1 MNSSNDNTRHPNPRR
16 RFLQSAAG
24 LATVIVLPQAL
35 VGCGGGS
42 DDDDDGPLRL
52 AVLSD
57 IHLYDSKQLGS
68 SSELDAY
75 LLQDRKMIKE
85 SVEIFDAA
93 LAAIVAA
100 KPDALLISGDLTKD
114 GERVNHELLAARLQ
128 TLRAQGIRVFVI
140 PGNHDVANPDAKDF
154 RTVPATAAAQ
164 VDAASF
170 ATIYANC
177 GYGNAIARDPASL
190 SYVAEVGS
198 GVWLF
203 AIDSCRYAESATPTA
218 PITAGRVR
226 AATLSWLQTWL
237 AKAKERGVVAL
248 GSMHHGLIEHFPGQS
263 SFFPEYLVEDRQNLA
278 AAFAAAGLTVVFT
291 GHYHAQDIVRA
302 SYGGVTVHDVETGST
317 VTAPSPYRLATIDRA
332 ARTLTI
338 ESGTVTA
345 TAGHPQDFVAW
356 SRDYLET
363 GLEMLVSVLLTSAP
377 YSVPAPTAAAL
388 VPLIVPAM
396 VAHYAGDEKLT
407 DASVA
412 TTLQAMAQS
421 SDPMTAMLGGFVLG
435 LWNDPQP
442 GDNTLAITL

>member
-1 MNSSNDNTRHPNPRR
+1 MTTSNDNTSRPALSRR
-16 RFLQSAAG
+16 RFLQTAAG
-24 LATVIVLPQAL
+24 LASVIALPSWLA
-35 VGCGGGS
+35 GCGGGG
-42 DDDDDGPLRL
+42 DRPVRL

-57 IHLYDSKQLGS
+57 VHLYDTGTLGT

-93 LAAIVAA
+93 LAAIVAD

-128 TLRAQGIRVFVI
+128 ALRAQGVRAYVI

-154 RTVPATAAAQ
+154 STVPATAAET
-164 VDAASF
+164 VDAAAF
-170 ATIYANC
+170 ASIYARC
-177 GYGNAIARDPASL
+177 GYGDAISRDPASL
-190 SYVAEVGS
+190 SYVADLGE

-203 AIDSCRYAESATPTA
+203 AIDSCRYAESEDPAA

-226 AATLSWLQTWL
+226 AATLTWLQTWL
-237 AKAKERGVVAL
+237 ATARERGIAAI
-248 GSMHHGLIEHFPGQS
+248 GTMHHGLIEHFPGQS
-263 SFFPEYLVEDRQNLA
+263 SFFPEYLVEDRETLA

-317 VTAPSPYRLATIDRA
+317 VTAPSPYRLV
-332 ARTLTI
+332 TI
-338 ESGTVTA
+338 ERDAGTLAITSGTVQA
-345 TAGHPQDFVAW
+345 TTGHPSDFVAW
-356 SRDYLET
+356 SQDYLET
-363 GLEMLVSVLLTSAP
+363 GLETLVAAMLSAAP
-377 YSVPAPTAAAL
+377 YSLPEATVAAL

-396 VAHYAGDEKLT
+396 VAHYAGDEQLD
-407 DASVA
+407 DATVLA
-412 TTLQAMAQS
+412 TLQAMAQS
-421 SDPMTAMLGGFVLG
+421 ADTMTAMLGGFVLG

-442 GDNTLAITL
+442 GDNTLSITL